1 MPLHPF
7 SSRPESSDAAIVDE
21 GARLDTARRPAATP
35 DEPRPRQAAQP
46 VVTNSSESEPNDAYQ
61 ISTDPPAQTAP
72 VPNLENNNAASN
84 VEASPNDDSKASRI
98 TARVAQLKVLLR
110 EEDDQFSP
118 HIKGLEDLEEFEE
131 AMELL
136 HLDEQLPDL
145 SAGYPQT
152 EDGFVAHCSALF
164 DAMKNL
170 ENILDVVG
178 VPGDSGQQTLTRSG
192 DSIAVKFVKSK
203 KPIEVNLVAGK
214 LRVSNYPPCYSA
226 YMSGDSS
233 S

>member
-1 MPLHPF
+1 MQPLHPF
-7 SSRPESSDAAIVDE
+7 ETRSESSHAAILDE
-21 GARLDTARRPAATP
+21 EARLETTRRLAATQ
-35 DEPRPRQAAQP
+35 DEPQPRQTEQP
-46 VVTNSSESEPNDAYQ
+46 VVTTSPDSETKDAYQ
-61 ISTDPPAQTAP
+61 ISTNPETQTAP
-72 VPNLENNNAASN
+72 VPNLENNNAASKI
-84 VEASPNDDSKASRI
+84 EASPNDDSKTARI
-98 TARVAQLKVLLR
+98 TARVAQLKVLLG
-110 EEDDQFSP
+110 EEGDQFSP

-170 ENILDVVG
+170 DNILDVVA
-178 VPGDSGQQTLTRSG
+178 VPGVSGQQTLTRSG

-203 KPIEVNLVAGK
+203 KPIEVILVAGK
-214 LRVSNYPPCYSA
+214 LMVSTHPTAPFCLRF
-226 YMSGDSS
+226 
-233 S
+233 